1 MPCVS
6 SQNPPRLE
14 EVIDHGQG
22 IKVADEEKLFEPF
35 YTTRLERNAS
45 GLGLTVARRFL
56 RLRGGNLELKSRG
69 SPTCFEIKLIK
80 LTENRVWLY
89 LFCGALLFSSECSN
103 GSLSSNN
110 PLKLPDKLLL

>member
-1 MPCVS
+1 MQSFLRCWFSWSNAIEACNGRPDIALRVVS
-6 SQNPPRLE
+6 ESTEARV

-56 RLRGGNLELKSRG
+56 RLRGGNFGAKSRG

-80 LTENRVWLY
+80 LTE
-89 LFCGALLFSSECSN
+89 E
-103 GSLSSNN
+103 
-110 PLKLPDKLLL
+110 